1 MFTTDTSAT
10 EHDATTRMFAPRY
23 AILEESATGM
33 AGGPLA
39 CLLHDYLDIKKD
51 VIIIDQGH
59 FMETPSPSIINVE
72 LDKKDGKITGLMAG
86 GYGRSMKEMEIDLET
101 AAS

>member
-1 MFTTDTSAT
+1 
-10 EHDATTRMFAPRY
+10 
-23 AILEESATGM
+23 M

-101 AAS
+101 AAT